1 MKINEKIL
9 CLPPYI
15 STSWKN
21 VTSILFRN
29 GELIINLNNGEPVH
43 IPNLAPQIVEA
54 VFTAHAQYV
63 ESHLEIPP
71 VAGNPLMNPQM
82 VGDSPF
88 KIGFST
94 TDGLGAALQHN
105 PDQAGAPNLPPEML
119 EKLGA
124 IAKIVAPED
133 LDSLPKPEPHCNCVH
148 CQIARSIQRSISG
161 MKEEEIKDD
170 KDEEEEIRDEDL
182 KFQEW
187 DITQTGDQLFT
198 VVNRLDAHEMYRV
211 FLGHP
216 VGCTCGKPGCEH
228 ILAVLKS

>member
-1 MKINEKIL
+1 MKINDKIL

-15 STSWKN
+15 STSWRNVSSIQYKN
-21 VTSILFRN
+21 D
-29 GELIINLNNGEPVH
+29 ELVINLKDGEPVH
-43 IPNLAPQIVEA
+43 IPNLSPHIIES
-54 VFTAHAQYV
+54 VFDAHAHFV
-63 ESHLEIPP
+63 ETQIELP
-71 VAGNPLMNPQM
+71 GNPLMTPQFQ
-82 VGDSPF
+82 GDSPF

-105 PDQAGAPNLPPEML
+105 PEQAEAPDLPPEML

-133 LDSLPKPEPHCNCVH
+133 IDSLPKPEPHCNCVH
-148 CQIARSIQRSISG
+148 CQIAKAIQKSINSNSPVLEV
-161 MKEEEIKDD
+161 KN
-170 KDEEEEIRDEDL
+170 DEEVISDEELR
-182 KFQEW
+182 FQEW

-198 VVNRLDAHEMYRV
+198 VVNRLDSHEKYRV
-211 FLGHP
+211 YLGHP

>member
-1 MKINEKIL
+1 MKINENIL

-21 VTSILFRN
+21 VSSILFKN
-29 GELIINLNNGEPVH
+29 GELVIKVKDGEPVH

-54 VFTAHAQYV
+54 VFAAHAHYMENQT
-63 ESHLEIPP
+63 EALP
-71 VAGNPLMNPQM
+71 GNALMNPQLL
-82 VGDSPF
+82 GESPF

-105 PDQAGAPNLPPEML
+105 PEQAEAPDLPPEML

-133 LDSLPKPEPHCNCVH
+133 LDALPKPEAHCNCVH
-148 CQIARSIQRSISG
+148 CQIARAIQRSIHSDATLEV
-161 MKEEEIKDD
+161 KPQET
-170 KDEEEEIRDEDL
+170 KDEEVISDEEL

-198 VVNRLDAHEMYRV
+198 VINRLDSHEKYRV

-216 VGCTCGKPGCEH
+216 VGCTCGKAGCEH